1 MRRSPPGSSGKCPVE
16 LTDFRT
22 NGYREEQVLHLQ
34 VIRHGTTRLR
44 TMKRRVHELSTFLRY
59 FLRYL
64 LIVREVVLG
73 LLVLICLSAIA
84 ISIIEKHSLEES
96 LYFAFITG
104 LSIGFGDIAPQ
115 TTWGRVI
122 SVGIGLVGM
131 IFVGLAVAVAT
142 RALAATVADLRDKD
156 G

>member
-1 MRRSPPGSSGKCPVE
+1 
-16 LTDFRT
+16 
-22 NGYREEQVLHLQ
+22 
-34 VIRHGTTRLR
+34 
-44 TMKRRVHELSTFLRY
+44 MKRRLHELSTFSRY
-59 FLRYL
+59 FFRYL
-64 LIVREVVLG
+64 LIIREVVLG
-73 LLVLICLSAIA
+73 LLVLICLGAIA
-84 ISIIEKHSLEES
+84 ISIVEKLTLEES

-122 SVGIGLVGM
+122 SVGIGLVGI
-131 IFVGLAVAVAT
+131 IFVGLTVAVAT